1 MRFVDFGDVVNSFR
15 DRTHAILVVC
25 LVLSAFAQNT
35 APALREPKIELP
47 NNPDSVKFAVIG
59 DSGTGKP
66 EQYDLARQMENA
78 RADFPF
84 TFVLMMGDNIYGF
97 DNGAGLKTKFEM
109 PYKAL
114 LDGGVKFYASLGNHD
129 DRSEIF
135 YKPFGMSGNRYYTFK
150 RGDVQFL
157 ALDSNYLDPDQ
168 LQWLKTELKNS
179 RAKWRICF
187 FHHPLYSHAKYH
199 GPDVD
204 LRAQVEPLFA
214 QFGVNVVLSG
224 HEHVYERL
232 KPIKGIHYIVLGNS
246 GQLRPH
252 DLKPSPETAKGF
264 DADRTF
270 MLVEIHGNELSF
282 QTISRNGGTVDSGV
296 IQANPSRISTHASAQ

>member
-1 MRFVDFGDVVNSFR
+1 
-15 DRTHAILVVC
+15 
-25 LVLSAFAQNT
+25 
-35 APALREPKIELP
+35 
-47 NNPDSVKFAVIG
+47 VKFAVIG

-78 RADFPF
+78 RAEFPF

-97 DNGAGLKTKFEM
+97 DNGTGLKTKFEM

-168 LQWLKTELKNS
+168 LEWLKTELKNS

-187 FHHPLYSHAKYH
+187 FHHPLYSHARYH
-199 GPDVD
+199 GPDAD
-204 LRAQVEPLFA
+204 LRAQVEPVFA

-252 DLKPSPETAKGF
+252 DLAPSPETAKGF
-264 DADRTF
+264 DTDRTF
-270 MLVEIHGNELSF
+270 MLVEIQGNELSF
-282 QTISRNGGTVDSGV
+282 QTISRNGDTVDAGV
-296 IQANPSRISTHASAQ
+296 IQANPSRATIDSSAAR